1 MIKWRESRDL
11 LYSRK
16 FDWVFVEKIAK
27 FQKNFGECTV
37 RLFFIL
43 FAFCEYLLAPDPFFS
58 LPCLLPDER
67 KTSFRGGRGSRS
79 QLKDSTLV
87 HFSDTRL
94 LFVAFP
100 LTIAF
105 SRLRQALKLSYNER
119 TIDRSLTAKCSP
131 IIPTLKSDQMLKS
144 GSQRFYTFLTIIIFI
159 LPSKSILL
167 TKKIF

>member
-1 MIKWRESRDL
+1 MARVARSPLQSEIWLGVCRENC
-11 LYSRK
+11 K
-16 FDWVFVEKIAK
+16 VPEKLRRMHCSPFLHPFRILRISLS
-27 FQKNFGECTV
+27 T
-37 RLFFIL
+37 RSFF
-43 FAFCEYLLAPDPFFS
+43 LLAMS
-58 LPCLLPDER
+58 
-67 KTSFRGGRGSRS
+67 TSRWEKNILSGGRGSRS